1 MFIDLSKV
9 HCKLFLLHNGNRFPS
24 VPLVHAANMK
34 ESYESMKLM
43 LGKIKYGEFKWKLCD
58 DLKIVALLFRL
69 QLRYTNTA
77 VSCVSGAPGARGI
90 AM

>member
-1 MFIDLSKV
+1 
-9 HCKLFLLHNGNRFPS
+9 
-24 VPLVHAANMK
+24 
-34 ESYESMKLM
+34 M

-58 DLKIVALLFRL
+58 DLKVVALLFRL
-69 QLRYTNTA
+69 QLGYTNTA